1 MQGKK
6 FQCVGSTLTPKFW
19 HRYDKYNDDSNSKA
33 SPYLI
38 VKLIFVI
45 VNLNLNIFVLVNVP
59 SVVLHNLNVGPFQF
73 LCHAQ
78 AKRFCQLCTVLG
90 NILHSTHCQQI
101 CTIMNNIAF
110 ICTTL
115 HIIFTPQECCTLYI
129 CFGVQPML
137 CVAQYCVNPVFYSL
151 AWNRMISPKI
161 GVWSPKTGF
170 VIMYIYCVLCFILS
184 LIYQT

>member
-1 MQGKK
+1 MAKRAWNRAPKTICLG
-6 FQCVGSTLTPKFW
+6 QC
-19 HRYDKYNDDSNSKA
+19 SKCCLA
-33 SPYLI
+33 QLKCS
-38 VKLIFVI
+38 
-45 VNLNLNIFVLVNVP
+45 
-59 SVVLHNLNVGPFQF
+59 PFQF

-115 HIIFTPQECCTLYI
+115 HIILTPQECCTLYI

-184 LIYQT
+184 FKFSSITQPKRRAWSCDVTFPKI

>member
-45 VNLNLNIFVLVNVP
+45 VNLNLSIFVLVNVP
-59 SVVLHNLNVGPFQF
+59 SVVLHNLNVAHSSFF
-73 LCHAQ
+73 CHAQ

-115 HIIFTPQECCTLYI
+115 HIILTPQECCTLYI
-129 CFGVQPML
+129 FALECSRCSVLHNIVSIQSFTHWPETEW
-137 CVAQYCVNPVFYSL
+137 YH
-151 AWNRMISPKI
+151 PKLE
-161 GVWSPKTGF
+161 SDLQKQ
-170 VIMYIYCVLCFILS
+170 VLL
-184 LIYQT
+184 

>member
-1 MQGKK
+1 M
-6 FQCVGSTLTPKFW
+6 
-19 HRYDKYNDDSNSKA
+19 
-33 SPYLI
+33 
-38 VKLIFVI
+38 
-45 VNLNLNIFVLVNVP
+45 NVP

-73 LCHAQ
+73 LCHTQ
-78 AKRFCQLCTVLG
+78 AKRFWQLCTVLG

-115 HIIFTPQECCTLYI
+115 HIILTPQECCTLYI

-151 AWNRMISPKI
+151 ARNRMMSPKI

-184 LIYQT
+184 WYIKLNIKYKTQFSSITQPKRRAWSCDVTFPKI